1 MRPIANTGTQERRPS
16 GSKPSNSCVKALMD
30 TTIRL
35 QEDFKVFLK
44 LLEAFEVDYLL
55 VGGYAVGFYGYP
67 RPTGDIDIWIS
78 RSPENAKKVVAVLV
92 EFGFSSPELSTE
104 LFTLEK
110 SIVRMGIPPFKL
122 EIITFIDAVLFDEC
136 FERKNLVEMDG
147 CSVSLI
153 SLADLKINKKASGR
167 PKDINDLENL

>member
-1 MRPIANTGTQERRPS
+1 
-16 GSKPSNSCVKALMD
+16 MD

-35 QEDFKVFLK
+35 QEDFKEFLK
-44 LLEAFEVDYLL
+44 LLEANEVHYLL
-55 VGGYAVGFYGYP
+55 VGGYAVGYYGYP

-78 RSPENAKKVVAVLV
+78 RSPENAEKVVAVLN
-92 EFGFSSPELSTE
+92 EFGFSSPDLSAE

-122 EIITFIDAVLFDEC
+122 EIITRIDGVEFDSC
-136 FERKNLVEMDG
+136 FERKEMVIIDG
-147 CSVSLI
+147 CHVSLI
-153 SLADLKINKKASGR
+153 SLADLKINKQASGR